1 MNPSNYHNI
10 HNMNHHH
17 HHAGPL
23 HPANMLNIDTKY
35 NPINN
40 NELDVDNTGYNP
52 HPMHQNNFINTDFL
66 NNYHHAPPNIHHFNN
81 HQYNYTPNY
90 NQIASPSPQSN
101 YLNYNTNYYLEN
113 HLINSEH
120 CQTPPNSHQNIL
132 PPHNI
137 IPTQT
142 NLLENGN
149 PVLDQSPKTS
159 NSMSPSNMHT
169 MSPNTTSNL
178 HALSPNC
185 NGNSILNGNN
195 LEGHSTDSEDDL
207 EDDDEYG
214 ADEGGSDLM
223 IDENSLESNNPDRVI
238 YPWMKKI
245 HVAGV
250 GKLSFPWWYTVLNV
264 LCNYNQIRWIRGG
277 SRIYS
282 TFLNKFSF
290 RQISKS
296 SMFVSPQKETPETSH
311 GFVPSWMF
319 SRRDKS
325 ILVSSRL
332 VLIPRTLRE
341 SRTYIYIYI

>member
-1 MNPSNYHNI
+1 MSSFLMNPSNYHNI

-40 NELDVDNTGYNP
+40 NELDVDNAGYNP

-120 CQTPPNSHQNIL
+120 CQTPPNNHQNLI
-132 PPHNI
+132 PSHNNI

-149 PVLDQSPKTS
+149 PGVLDHSPKTS
-159 NSMSPSNMHT
+159 NSMSPSNIHT
-169 MSPNTTSNL
+169 MSPNTAGNL

-185 NGNSILNGNN
+185 NGNSILNSNN
-195 LEGHSTDSEDDL
+195 LEGNSTDSEDDL
-207 EDDDEYG
+207 DDDDDYG
-214 ADEGGSDLM
+214 GDEGGSDLM

-250 GKLSFPWWYTVLNV
+250 GKFIIYYIVLDYVCSYPSQNP
-264 LCNYNQIRWIRGG
+264 
-277 SRIYS
+277 
-282 TFLNKFSF
+282 LNN
-290 RQISKS
+290 
-296 SMFVSPQKETPETSH
+296 E
-311 GFVPSWMF
+311 
-319 SRRDKS
+319 D
-325 ILVSSRL
+325 L
-332 VLIPRTLRE
+332 
-341 SRTYIYIYI
+341 